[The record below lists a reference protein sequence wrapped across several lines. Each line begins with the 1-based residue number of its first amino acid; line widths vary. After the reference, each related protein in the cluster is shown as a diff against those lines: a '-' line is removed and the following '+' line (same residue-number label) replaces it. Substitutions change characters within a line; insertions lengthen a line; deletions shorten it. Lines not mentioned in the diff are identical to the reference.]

1 MGYKYV
7 KKRQKDSVEDTFNVP
22 DKRVQWSNDKK
33 QEAVDYF
40 LSCGNKTQTAL
51 ALRIPIQ
58 TINFWGQQDWWRD
71 AIKEK
76 KHENIDR
83 TDAKITAILDLALAG
98 VEDRIVNGETVY
110 DPKTGKERVVPAKL
124 RDLNTAFT
132 TLLDKRQLL
141 RKEPTK
147 IVEQKTTAD
156 QLKNLAVQFEQFVTQ
171 RIAKDKLPDT
181 ELIEG
186 DTVLQDPDT
195 GEWHV
200 A

>member
-7 KKRQKDSVEDTFNVP
+7 KKIQKNSVEDTFNVP
-22 DKRVQWSNDKK
+22 DKLVRWSNDKK
-33 QEAVDYF
+33 QEAVKHF
-40 LSCGNKTQTAL
+40 MSCGNKAQTAME
-51 ALRIPIQ
+51 LRIPLP
-58 TINFWGQQDWWRD
+58 TIYLWAGQDWWKD
-71 AIKEK
+71 SIKEQ

-98 VEDRIVNGETVY
+98 VEDRIVNGETIY
-110 DPKTGKERVVPAKL
+110 DPKTGKERVVPPRL

-147 IVEQKTTAD
+147 IIEQTTTAD

-171 RIAKDKLPDT
+171 RIAQDKLPDT